1 MCRNFIAF
9 HGCLLV
15 FCDLVLLVL
24 LEFSLLFVLP
34 LGYDIC
40 GNPEHDP
47 PQPSI
52 EQQQQGKQF
61 DHVNPINLKSIIL
74 LSTYMYMCIA
84 TLC

>member
-1 MCRNFIAF
+1 M
-9 HGCLLV
+9 
-15 FCDLVLLVL
+15 
-24 LEFSLLFVLP
+24 FSFLSIFGFALA

-40 GNPEHDP
+40 GNPENDP

-61 DHVNPINLKSIIL
+61 DHVNPINFKSNIL
-74 LSTYMYMCIA
+74 FSNYMYIRIA